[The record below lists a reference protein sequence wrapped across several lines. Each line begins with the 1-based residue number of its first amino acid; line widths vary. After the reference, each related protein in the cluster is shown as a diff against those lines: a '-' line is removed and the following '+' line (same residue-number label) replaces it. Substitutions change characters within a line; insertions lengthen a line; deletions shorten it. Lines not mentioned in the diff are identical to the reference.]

1 MCAADIPACIIF
13 CMHIIPVIDLKD
25 GLVVAARQ
33 GKRQTYRPLASPLC
47 PQPELP
53 AVIRAYLSVFPFRT
67 FYIADLNAIEKNGDN
82 HALITRTL
90 QAHSDIS
97 LWIDSG
103 TDPFINDNSVS
114 FRDRVSNVLG
124 SETGISIEQLDH
136 YTRKS
141 DCILSLDYR
150 GGKLLGSPELPAQPS
165 RLPQRV
171 IIMNLERVGSH
182 AGPDLAHIRSLV
194 DGLPGKQVYAAGGV
208 RNAEDLSLLADHGVH
223 GALVASALHDK
234 TITSGH
240 LSQLSIRSD
249 TTRAPSAKGHSTN
262 SL

>member
-25 GLVVAARQ
+25 GLAVAARQ

-67 FYIADLNAIEKNGDN
+67 FYIADLNAIEKNGNN
-82 HALITRTL
+82 HALITRML

-103 TDPFINDNSVS
+103 TDLFINDNSVS

-150 GGKLLGSPELPAQPS
+150 GGELLGNPDLPAQPA

-182 AGPDLAHIRSLV
+182 AGPDLEHISSLA
-194 DGLPGKQVYAAGGV
+194 DRLPGKKVYAAGGV
-208 RNAEDLSLLADHGVH
+208 RNAEDLRLLAGIGAH
-223 GALVASALHDK
+223 GALVASALHNK
-234 TITSGH
+234 TITSEH
-240 LSQLSIRSD
+240 LARITQNRSGQ
-249 TTRAPSAKGHSTN
+249 AF
-262 SL
+262 

>member
-25 GLVVAARQ
+25 GLAVAARQ

-67 FYIADLNAIEKNGDN
+67 FYIADLNAIEKNGNN
-82 HALITRTL
+82 HALITRML

-150 GGKLLGSPELPAQPS
+150 GGELLGNPDLPAQPA

-182 AGPDLAHIRSLV
+182 AGPDLEHIRSLLNR
-194 DGLPGKQVYAAGGV
+194 LPGKQLYAAGGV
-208 RNAEDLSLLADHGVH
+208 RNAEDLHRLAEHGVN

-234 TITSGH
+234 TITSG
-240 LSQLSIRSD
+240 QL
-249 TTRAPSAKGHSTN
+249 N
-262 SL
+262 LFLQV

>member
-1 MCAADIPACIIF
+1 M
-13 CMHIIPVIDLKD
+13 
-25 GLVVAARQ
+25 VAARQ
-33 GKRQTYRPLASPLC
+33 GKRHTYRPLASPLC
-47 PQPELP
+47 PQPDLP

-67 FYIADLNAIEKNGDN
+67 FYIADLNAIEKNGNN
-82 HALITRTL
+82 HTLITRML

-103 TDPFINDNSVS
+103 TDPFIHDNSIS
-114 FRDRVSNVLG
+114 FRDRVNNVLG

-150 GGKLLGSPELPAQPS
+150 GGELLGNPDLPAQPS

-182 AGPDLAHIRSLV
+182 AGPDLEHIHSLA
-194 DGLPGKQVYAAGGV
+194 DRLPGKQVYAAGGV
-208 RNAEDLSLLADHGVH
+208 RNAEDLRLLAEQGAD
-223 GALVASALHDK
+223 GALVASALHDR
-234 TITSGH
+234 TITSEH
-240 LSQLSIRSD
+240 LARISK
-249 TTRAPSAKGHSTN
+249 TVPHSPA
-262 SL
+262 

>member
-1 MCAADIPACIIF
+1 M
-13 CMHIIPVIDLKD
+13 
-25 GLVVAARQ
+25 VAARQ
-33 GKRQTYRPLASPLC
+33 GKRHTYRPLASPLC
-47 PQPELP
+47 PQPDLP

-67 FYIADLNAIEKNGDN
+67 FYIADLNAIEKNGNN
-82 HALITRTL
+82 HALITRML

-114 FRDRVSNVLG
+114 FRDRVNNVLG

-141 DCILSLDYR
+141 DCILSLDFR
-150 GGKLLGSPELPAQPS
+150 GGELLGNPDLPAQPS

-182 AGPDLAHIRSLV
+182 AGPDLEHIRSLLNR
-194 DGLPGKQVYAAGGV
+194 LPGKQVYAAGGV
-208 RNAEDLSLLADHGVH
+208 RNAEDLRLLAGYGVH
-223 GALVASALHDK
+223 GALVASALHDR
-234 TITSGH
+234 TITTEH
-240 LSQLSIRSD
+240 LSQVSENRSGQD
-249 TTRAPSAKGHSTN
+249 FDVRLP
-262 SL
+262 

>member
-1 MCAADIPACIIF
+1 MCAPDIPACIIF

-47 PQPELP
+47 QQPDLP

-67 FYIADLNAIEKNGDN
+67 FYIADLNAIEKNGNN
-82 HALITRTL
+82 HALITRVL

-150 GGKLLGSPELPAQPS
+150 GGELLGDPDLPAQPA
-165 RLPQRV
+165 RLPERV

-182 AGPDLAHIRSLV
+182 AGPDLEHISFLLNR
-194 DGLPGKQVYAAGGV
+194 LPGKQLYTAGGV
-208 RNAEDLSLLADHGVH
+208 RNMEDLRLLAEHGVH
-223 GALVASALHDK
+223 GALVATALHDK
-234 TITSGH
+234 TITSEH
-240 LSQLSIRSD
+240 LQQFNMD
-249 TTRAPSAKGHSTN
+249 VQDVN
-262 SL
+262 

>member
-1 MCAADIPACIIF
+1 MCAPDIPACIIF

-33 GKRQTYRPLASPLC
+33 GNRQTYRPLASPLC
-47 PQPELP
+47 QQPDLP

-67 FYIADLNAIEKNGDN
+67 FYIADLNAIEKNGNN
-82 HALITRTL
+82 HALIARML

-150 GGKLLGSPELPAQPS
+150 GKNLLGNPDLPAQPS
-165 RLPQRV
+165 LLPQRV

-182 AGPDLAHIRSLV
+182 AGPDLEHIRSLL
-194 DGLPGKQVYAAGGV
+194 DRLPGKQLYAAGGV
-208 RNAEDLSLLADHGVH
+208 RNAEDLRLLAEHGVH
-223 GALVASALHDK
+223 GALIASALHDK
-234 TITSGH
+234 TITSEH
-240 LSQLSIRSD
+240 L
-249 TTRAPSAKGHSTN
+249 TAM
-262 SL
+262 

>member
-1 MCAADIPACIIF
+1 
-13 CMHIIPVIDLKD
+13 MHIIPVIDLKD

-47 PQPELP
+47 QQPELP

-67 FYIADLNAIEKNGDN
+67 FYIADLNAIEKNGNN
-82 HALITRTL
+82 HVLITRML
-90 QAHSDIS
+90 QARNDIS

-103 TDPFINDNSVS
+103 TDPFINDNSVP

-141 DCILSLDYR
+141 DCILSLDFR
-150 GGKLLGSPELPAQPS
+150 GGDLLGNPDLPAQPS

-182 AGPDLAHIRSLV
+182 AGPDLEHISSLA
-194 DGLPGKQVYAAGGV
+194 DRLPGKQVYAAGGV
-208 RNAEDLSLLADHGVH
+208 RNAEDLRLLAEQGVH

-234 TITSGH
+234 TITTEHLTRLSETGQDRLFKNVIRRDSG
-240 LSQLSIRSD
+240 
-249 TTRAPSAKGHSTN
+249 
-262 SL
+262 

>member
-1 MCAADIPACIIF
+1 
-13 CMHIIPVIDLKD
+13 MHIIPVIDLKD
-25 GLVVAARQ
+25 GLAVAARQ

-67 FYIADLNAIEKNGDN
+67 FYIADLNAIEKNGNN
-82 HALITRTL
+82 HALITRML
-90 QAHSDIS
+90 QTHSDIS

-114 FRDRVSNVLG
+114 FRDRVNNVLG

-150 GGKLLGSPELPAQPS
+150 GGELLGNPDLMAQPS
-165 RLPQRV
+165 LLPQRI

-182 AGPDLAHIRSLV
+182 AGPDLEHISSLLNR
-194 DGLPGKQVYAAGGV
+194 LPGKQLYAAGGV
-208 RNAEDLSLLADHGVH
+208 RNAEDLRRLAGHGVH
-223 GALVASALHDK
+223 GALVATALHDR
-234 TITSGH
+234 TITSEH
-240 LSQLSIRSD
+240 LQQFNMD
-249 TTRAPSAKGHSTN
+249 VQDVN
-262 SL
+262 

>member
-1 MCAADIPACIIF
+1 
-13 CMHIIPVIDLKD
+13 MHIIPVIDLKD
-25 GLVVAARQ
+25 GLAVAARQ

-67 FYIADLNAIEKNGDN
+67 FYIADLNAIEKNGNN
-82 HALITRTL
+82 HALITRML

-150 GGKLLGSPELPAQPS
+150 GGELLGNPDLTAQPS

-171 IIMNLERVGSH
+171 IVMNLERVGSH
-182 AGPDLAHIRSLV
+182 AGPDLEHLSSLLHR
-194 DGLPGKQVYAAGGV
+194 LPGKQVYAAGGV
-208 RNAEDLSLLADHGVH
+208 RNAEDLRRLAGHGVH
-223 GALVASALHDK
+223 GALVATALHDR
-234 TITSGH
+234 TITSEH
-240 LSQLSIRSD
+240 LQQFNMD
-249 TTRAPSAKGHSTN
+249 VQDVN
-262 SL
+262 